1 MKIITKKVFI
11 KVIFSEFR
19 DVVFNKKVFRHLM
32 KKILSIKHEMY
43 TKERDKISLSCFD
56 DKRCILSDG
65 INTLGFGHKDIPTR
79 NW

>member
-1 MKIITKKVFI
+1 
-11 KVIFSEFR
+11 
-19 DVVFNKKVFRHLM
+19 M

-79 NW
+79 N